1 MHRVFDEIPGI
12 IEKIID
18 TFLNTDWLQVGI
30 DILKGL
36 AQGLIEG
43 VKHAIEAVKKVAKMI
58 LDKFFGLFKIHS
70 PSRVF
75 RDKVGV
81 NLAKGIGVG
90 FVDEMEHVS
99 RQMAAA
105 IPTRFGGIVLA
116 GGISPS
122 TLAAAS
128 AGVPGGV
135 VLNQTVNNYSP
146 KALSPAETARLNR
159 NAMRQMVMGV
169 KFA

>member
-1 MHRVFDEIPGI
+1 M
-12 IEKIID
+12 K
-18 TFLNTDWLQVGI
+18 N
-30 DILKGL
+30 
-36 AQGLIEG
+36 
-43 VKHAIEAVKKVAKMI
+43 
-58 LDKFFGLFKIHS
+58 
-70 PSRVF
+70 
-75 RDKVGV
+75 
-81 NLAKGIGVG
+81 
-90 FVDEMEHVS
+90 
-99 RQMAAA
+99 A